1 MAVRKSRLETQFTG
15 DDKQFQ
21 RVAARVKAA
30 GAKMT
35 AMAGSMKGAFG
46 AVGGAMLIKGTLEK
60 FDRIGKLSTRFGIA
74 SESLQRLGHVA
85 NLGGADLETVAKGL
99 RTLNKNAHE
108 AAVNGLETYN
118 REFEILGIDAKEF
131 FMLNHEQRW
140 LAMGDAIRG
149 ATNRNVAMAASQK
162 LMGRAGAELFDIME
176 QGREEQEE
184 QMKSVR
190 TITQEQTRQIEDL
203 NDHFS
208 TLTTGALAEFAGM
221 LVTIW
226 GWVKKLGEALA
237 WMGMHLQAAFDPDL
251 DSSDVERFFD
261 EYQKEQEELE
271 KKRKQRDEE
280 RFNREEGGLEG
291 VERKA
296 KQAAK
301 KIVTSFSGASMGGF
315 FGNAGRSRVSARAPK
330 SLEQKRF
337 ELEKSR
343 TEQIKFMAQQIKRA
357 TT

>member
-15 DDKQFQ
+15 DDRQFQ
-21 RVAARVKAA
+21 KVAARVKAA

-46 AVGGAMLIKGTLEK
+46 AVGGAMLIRGTLEK
-60 FDRIGKLSTRFGIA
+60 FDRIGKLSTRFKVA

-99 RTLNKNAHE
+99 SVLNKNAHE

-118 REFEILGIDAKEF
+118 REFATLGIDAKEF

-162 LMGRAGAELFDIME
+162 LMGRAGAELFTIME
-176 QGREEQEE
+176 QSREKQEE

-190 TITQEQTRQIEDL
+190 TITQEQTRQIEEL

-208 TLTTGALAEFAGM
+208 TLSTGAMAEFAGM
-221 LVTIW
+221 LVQLW
-226 GWVKKLGEALA
+226 KWVKKLGEAIA
-237 WMGMHLQAAFDPDL
+237 WMGMHIQAAFDPEI
-251 DSSDVERFFD
+251 SAGDVERFFD
-261 EYQKEQEELE
+261 EYQKEQDELIEKRKQADKDSQNRQEGGIEGLE
-271 KKRKQRDEE
+271 KKQ
-280 RFNREEGGLEG
+280 
-291 VERKA
+291 
-296 KQAAK
+296 KQAAQ
-301 KIVTSFSGASMGGF
+301 KINIPFSGGSMGGF
-315 FGNAGRSRVSARAPK
+315 FGNAGRSGVSAQAPK
-330 SLEQKRF
+330 S
-337 ELEKSR
+337 
-343 TEQIKFMAQQIKRA
+343 MAQKNLDLQNSILNELKHSRKIMQRA